1 MSDTTAH
8 LNSEANFILS
18 GHAPDAAQRETSF
31 DALDLHVLAQT
42 VMQGTREKHR
52 FSAVP
57 ELLFEQ
63 AQRIEV
69 WHLPQEDA
77 ALNVS
82 TRVAEN
88 GSTLGRSEN
97 HLLVFAQDTRTQDVV
112 DGCEIVAYPCDTNG
126 RVSSWAHRY
135 TAQALNFGMAGQKLR
150 FKIINGLA
158 ELHLIEN
165 A

>member
-1 MSDTTAH
+1 MSDTTAR

-18 GHAPDAAQRETSF
+18 DHAPDAAQRETSF

-42 VMQGTREKHR
+42 VMQGTQEKHR

-69 WHLPQEDA
+69 WHLP
-77 ALNVS
+77 
-82 TRVAEN
+82 RVAEN
-88 GSTLGRSEN
+88 GSTIGRSEN